1 MTKPKKISIINID
14 KNTKDGDK
22 MLTLRK
28 IKTILKQTGVLGNN
42 LKCINMKSIPDWLL
56 FVGNKKFF
64 FLLIISVISCVFIDV
79 NALTQGTIKGT
90 TDPNSYIVTD
100 KATLTINKVSSS
112 DTFNAYKIIDV
123 FYNKTTNVVT
133 YEFTSDFKTFLAQSE
148 LYKTL
153 TVSDYYNLTSG
164 DITSGSTQTTSTL
177 DKLVSSYATYMY
189 SYSANG
195 TSMSISGPT
204 ASASLDAG
212 VYLVL
217 PTSTQRVYSVMVGNL
232 TPKAEN
238 DTWIIS
244 NFTINAKVSD
254 ASVVK
259 YVGKVGQTVGSYG
272 IGDYVPFILIANL
285 PQLPTNASDKN
296 IYLGEIIKDMF
307 EEPDFSKFIIKD
319 GETTLTTK
327 SDGTVVNSAGTYVAK
342 IFMNENIS
350 EIAGGKTIQIT
361 LEYDKLKNRKI
372 TVEYSL
378 KLSSNVAL
386 GSKGNASLAGLSF
399 NTKDIYR
406 PSSGDLPSS
415 IFPAQVTIY
424 TYGIDLLAYK
434 KGDKSTTLSDMT
446 FEVYKDSSLT
456 QKVGTITT
464 GSSGKGTLAGVAEGT
479 YYIKNTKAKSGYSL
493 APTTSMKVKISG
505 SVASTTDGYYKVE
518 IEVPEAGS
526 LPLTGGS
533 GIIIHIGIGLLLITI
548 STIAFVTYNKKH
560 NCK

>member
-1 MTKPKKISIINID
+1 MN
-14 KNTKDGDK
+14 
-22 MLTLRK
+22 K
-28 IKTILKQTGVLGNN
+28 IKNIIYTLILA
-42 LKCINMKSIPDWLL
+42 
-56 FVGNKKFF
+56 F
-64 FLLIISVISCVFIDV
+64 IIATTLDV
-79 NALTQGTIKGT
+79 NALTLGETKGT
-90 TDPNSYIVTD
+90 TDPDSYIVTD

-164 DITSGSTQTTSTL
+164 DITSGSTQTKSTL

-189 SYSANG
+189 SYSVNG
-195 TSMSISGPT
+195 TSMSISGTT

-232 TPKAEN
+232 TPKATN
-238 DTWIIS
+238 STWQIS
-244 NFTINAKVSD
+244 DFTINAKVSD
-254 ASVVK
+254 ASIVK
-259 YVGKVGQTVGSYG
+259 YVGKVGQTIGSYG

-285 PQLPTNASDKN
+285 PQLPTNASDKH

-307 EEPDFSKFIIKD
+307 EEPDFSRFIIKD

-342 IFMNENIS
+342 IFMNEYAS

-361 LEYDKLKNRKI
+361 LKYDELKNRKI

-386 GSKGNASLAGLSF
+386 GSKGNASLSGLSF

-406 PSSGDLPSS
+406 PSSGVVPSGV
-415 IFPAQVTIY
+415 FLAQVTIY

-434 KGDKSTTLSDMT
+434 KNDKSTTLSDMT
-446 FEVYKDSSLT
+446 FDVYKDSSLT
-456 QKVGTITT
+456 QKLGTITT
-464 GSSGKGTLAGVAEGT
+464 DSSGKGTLAGVAEGT
-479 YYIKNTKAKSGYSL
+479 YYIKNTKTKSGYRL
-493 APTTSMKVKISG
+493 ANTTAMKVKIAG
-505 SVASTTDGYYKVE
+505 SVASDTDGYYKVE
-518 IEVPEAGS
+518 IEVPTATL
-526 LPLTGGS
+526 LPITGGS
-533 GIIIHIGIGLLLITI
+533 GTIIYTALGLIIIVT
-548 STIAFVTYNKKH
+548 SIAVFTVYTKKH
-560 NCK
+560 KQI